1 MEIGFWSYYL
11 FAVNVIGFLLYLL
24 NMWLYDHTAEGNVDK
39 LLTTVSLLCGSLGIL
54 IAILLFDRKCVKE
67 NMMSRVFVICVF
79 IMQLVVVLFLNGPH
93 GKELTLDFWVFFE
106 KHKILIVYFVIIN
119 FVSFAV
125 YAIDKI
131 RAVEGR
137 WRIRIVTLLGLA
149 FIGGSVGAISAM
161 YLLRHKTSIDYFTV
175 GVPLIMVMQVVVL
188 FFLMNL

>member
-1 MEIGFWSYYL
+1 MEIGFWGYYL
-11 FAVNVIGFLLYLL
+11 ISVNVIGFLLYLL
-24 NMWLYDHTAEGNVDK
+24 NMWLYDHTTEGNVDK
-39 LLTTVSLLCGSLGIL
+39 LLTMVSLLCGSLGIV

-106 KHKILIVYFVIIN
+106 KHKILIVYLVIIN
-119 FVSFAV
+119 FVSFAT

-131 RAVEGR
+131 RAIEGR

-149 FIGGSVGAISAM
+149 FLGGSVGAISAM

-175 GVPLIMVMQVVVL
+175 GVPLIMIMQVVVL

>member
-1 MEIGFWSYYL
+1 MEIGFWGYYL
-11 FAVNVIGFLLYLL
+11 ILINVIGFLLYLL
-24 NMWLYDHTAEGNVDK
+24 NMWLYDHTTEGNVDK
-39 LLTTVSLLCGSLGIL
+39 LLTMVSLLCGSLGIV
-54 IAILLFDRKCVKE
+54 IAIMLFDRKCVKE

-79 IMQLVVVLFLNGPH
+79 IMQLVAVLFLNGPH

-106 KHKILIVYFVIIN
+106 KHKILIVYLVIIN
-119 FVSFAV
+119 LVSFAT

-131 RAVEGR
+131 RAIDGR

-149 FIGGSVGAISAM
+149 FLGGSVGAISAM

-175 GVPLIMVMQVVVL
+175 GVPLIMIMQVVVL